1 MSSEVLAAKEAE
13 ASRGRLRAVWP
24 QKCVFVVEEILKTEQ
39 DYVTSLR
46 QIIEVGNVGVRR
58 KRKLYY
64 VAPRTQRTT
73 FRSHCVVVF
82 VYNVD

>member
-46 QIIEVGNVGVRR
+46 QIIEVGNVGGGGEGNENCTVLLRER
-58 KRKLYY
+58 SARLSGRI
-64 VAPRTQRTT
+64 VLWCVFTT
-73 FRSHCVVVF
+73 
-82 VYNVD
+82 